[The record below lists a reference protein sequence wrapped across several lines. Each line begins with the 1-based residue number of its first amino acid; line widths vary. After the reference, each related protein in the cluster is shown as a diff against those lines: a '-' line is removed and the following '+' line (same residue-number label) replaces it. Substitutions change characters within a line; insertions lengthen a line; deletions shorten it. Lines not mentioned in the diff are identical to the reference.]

1 MRVPLAWL
9 REYVEL
15 PVDPQRVAD
24 MLAQIGFPVDAIELR
39 PVVTG
44 VLVGRIAQLEKHP
57 NADRLQ
63 VGKIDVGNGALLTI
77 ATAATNVAL
86 GQTIPVA
93 TIGAQLPHLKIE
105 RRKMRGV
112 ESEGMMVSAEELAL
126 PTEWFEDGI
135 MQLDEALPPG
145 TDVVE
150 YFRLS
155 EAVLDVDVTSNR
167 VDALSI
173 LGLARE
179 LAAYQ
184 GTPLRAPEFGAFA
197 PAASDAPGPR
207 VSMDSP
213 DCTRFVVQ
221 EFQNVRVAPSP
232 AWMRIRLA
240 LAGQRPINNLVDIS
254 NYVMLETGQPLHFY
268 DAAKIPAG
276 HLIVRDAREGETLQ
290 TLDGEER
297 ELTPRDLVIASERGA
312 EGLAG
317 LMGGAASEVTE
328 STTSI
333 LLESATFNGP
343 RIRRTGAR
351 FALRS
356 EASTRH
362 EKTLPPVLSTWGAQR
377 AAQLLRESGAKAGE
391 PRVFGIAQPQTQ
403 EIAFDTRDIKRL
415 LGFELTAQEIREYLD
430 RLGFTVEPAGEQTL
444 RVTPPLWRRDV
455 TIAADVVEEV
465 ARMAG
470 YDRIEGVIPA
480 VAEHDISSNE
490 YVLEGRI
497 AATLSALGYDE
508 VVTVALHGAQI
519 FERMRRAGM
528 EPTFQPV
535 EVLNPLSEDQRY
547 LRSAL
552 GPAHLEHLARL
563 DTPARIFEIGH
574 IFYRDEG
581 QPLELPSAAFGFTA
595 EPLQEPPWHDSHFLR
610 LKSDA
615 IALLREL
622 TGRSDFEFAP
632 DNRKGLHPGKTAA
645 VLLDGREI
653 ASLGQIDPRLAKAFD
668 LRLPAYGA
676 WLYLERIPEF
686 ATPLYRPPS
695 RYPSTYRDLALLCDV
710 DTSAARVERV
720 ISGAIGDLCTA
731 VRTFDEY
738 RGAQVPEGKKSLAVR
753 ATMQRMDTTITDEE
767 ADAAIDRALASLRDE
782 LGITLR
788 A

>member
-24 MLAQIGFPVDAIELR
+24 MLAQIGFPVDAIEQR

-126 PTEWFEDGI
+126 PPEWFEDGI

-184 GTPLRAPEFGAFA
+184 GTPLRAPDLGAFA
-197 PAASDAPGPR
+197 PASPDAPGPR
-207 VSMDSP
+207 VSIESP

-221 EFQNVRVAPSP
+221 AFDHVQVAPSP

-268 DAAKIPAG
+268 DAAKIPDG
-276 HLIVRDAREGETLQ
+276 HLIVRDAREGETLE
-290 TLDGEER
+290 TLDGAQR

-317 LMGGAASEVTE
+317 LMGGAASEVTG

-351 FALRS
+351 LALRS

-377 AAQLLRESGAKAGE
+377 AAQLLREAGAHAGE
-391 PRVFGIAQPQTQ
+391 PRVFGIAEPQAQTITF
-403 EIAFDTRDIKRL
+403 ETRDVKRL
-415 LGFELTAQEIREYLD
+415 LGFDLTAQETGEYLD
-430 RLGFTVEPAGEQTL
+430 RLGFAVEPAGEGTL
-444 RVTPPLWRRDV
+444 LVTPPLWRRDV

-490 YVLEGRI
+490 YLLEGRI

-519 FERMRRAGM
+519 FDRMKRAGL

-552 GPAHLEHLARL
+552 GPAHMEHLARL
-563 DTPARIFEIGH
+563 DAPARIFEIGH

-581 QPLELPSAAFGFTA
+581 QPLELASASFAFTA
-595 EPLQEPPWHDSHFLR
+595 EPLQEAPWHDSHFLR
-610 LKSDA
+610 LKSDV
-615 IALLREL
+615 IALLHEL

-668 LRLPAYGA
+668 LRLPGYGA
-676 WLYLERIPEF
+676 WLYLERVPEF
-686 ATPLYRPPS
+686 TTPLYRPPS
-695 RYPSTYRDLALLCDV
+695 RYPSTYRDLALLCDL
-710 DTSAARVERV
+710 DTPAARIERA
-720 ISGAIGDLCTA
+720 IAEAIGDLCTG

-738 RGAQVPEGKKSLAVR
+738 RGAQVAEGKKSLAVR

-767 ADAAIDRALASLRDE
+767 ADAAVDRALAALRDN